1 MLNQLSDLDLR
12 LIRVFLSVLD
22 AGGISAAQ
30 TTLNVSQS
38 TISTQLATLETRL
51 GFRLCERGR
60 AGFRLTPRGEQFAL
74 SSRRLIE
81 NIDHFCLNARQIG
94 RKLAGKLQLGLI
106 GHAAISANARLS
118 QAIARFRARDEAVIL
133 SLAVLAPGQLE
144 EEVINGRLDLGIGY
158 FWHRLPNLEYV
169 PLYSEHQVAY
179 CAAGH
184 PLFGQAG
191 KLSRAAVAE
200 HDWVWRSYPLPEA
213 DGADGGFAP
222 ARVTALADNMEAVA
236 VLLLSGRHL
245 GFLPEHF
252 AAPLVEQGLLAP
264 LHPTVLC
271 YDVTLHM
278 VLRRQ
283 SSRGEVLQ
291 AFLDDLVAAHQGGAQ
306 LDRP

>member
-38 TISTQLATLETRL
+38 TISSQIATLETRL
-51 GFRLCERGR
+51 GYRLCERGR
-60 AGFRLTPRGEQFAL
+60 AGFRLTSRGEQFSL
-74 SSRRLIE
+74 GSRRLIE
-81 NIDHFCLNARQIG
+81 NIDHFCLDARQIG
-94 RKLAGKLQLGLI
+94 RKLVGKLQLGLI
-106 GHAAISANARLS
+106 GHAAMSTNARLS
-118 QAIARFRARDEAVIL
+118 QAIARFRARDEAVML
-133 SLAVLAPGQLE
+133 SLAVLSPGQLE

-158 FWHRLPNLEYV
+158 FWHRLPNLEYI
-169 PLYSEHQVAY
+169 PLYSERQVAY
-179 CAAGH
+179 CAAEH
-184 PLFGQAG
+184 PLFTRAG
-191 KLSRAAVAE
+191 NVSREAVAD

-213 DGADGGFAP
+213 DGTDGAFLP

-236 VLLLSGRHL
+236 VLILSGRHL

-252 AAPLVEQGLLAP
+252 AAPLVQQGLLTALNP
-264 LHPTVLC
+264 QLLS

-278 VLRRQ
+278 VTRRQ

-291 AFLDDLVAAHQGGAQ
+291 AFLDDLIAAHQDISGK
-306 LDRP
+306 